1 MGFPARPRIRSGWA
15 ASASISPCSSVASI
29 GLAYV
34 ACFRRSREG
43 GGPDGYKGDGVP
55 NTPQDEQRIN
65 AIRFLSVDAVQKA
78 NSGHPGM
85 PLGAAATAFTLWTK
99 HLRFNPKDPS
109 WLNRDR
115 FILSAGHGS
124 MLLYSLLYLTG
135 YDLSLDELKRFR
147 QLGSKTPGHPE
158 VHHTP
163 GVEATTGP
171 LGQGFGNSAGFAIAE
186 AHMGAMYNRDQHI
199 IDHFT
204 YVMCSDGDMM
214 EGVAS
219 EAASMAGHLQL
230 GKLIALYDDNKVSL
244 AAATDVCFTEDV
256 AKRFEAYNWHTQHI
270 DLDEGNDVATIDRAI
285 SEAKSVTGKPSMII
299 VRTHIGYGSPKQDS
313 FKSHGEPLGPDDVKR
328 TKENLGWPLEPDF
341 YVPDDV
347 LKFYREV
354 GARRGEL
361 QAQWQRT
368 FDEWK
373 SDNGDLAAQLE
384 RTLRNQVP
392 QQIPWP
398 TIDKQN
404 GDNVATRDTGGLVMN
419 AIAVTLPE
427 LVGGS
432 ADLDPST
439 KTYLKDCG
447 DFQPDQY
454 AGRNIHYGVREHAMG
469 AINNGIA
476 LHGGLLPFCATFLNF
491 LDYMKGAVRLAALN
505 SIRCY
510 YVFTHDSVFLGE
522 DGPTHQPIEHLA
534 HMRAIPNLKMI
545 RPADALET
553 LEAWKVVIA
562 AAEGPWALILSRQK
576 LPYLGDRN
584 ADVARGAY
592 ILTDPERTPD
602 LILVATGSEVSLAV
616 QAAKILADRGTQT
629 RVVSMPCW
637 ELFEAQPQSY
647 RDEILP
653 PDVTAR
659 MSIEAAATFGW
670 ERWIG
675 TRGFAFG
682 IDHFGTSAPAADIAA
697 EFGFTPEH
705 IADVAS
711 QTFSSHRAKRDGDP
725 GSLNGTPPQAAP
737 RPQAAKPPGSPR
749 G

>member
-1 MGFPARPRIRSGWA
+1 
-15 ASASISPCSSVASI
+15 
-29 GLAYV
+29 
-34 ACFRRSREG
+34 
-43 GGPDGYKGDGVP
+43 VP

-135 YDLSLDELKRFR
+135 YDLTLDDIKHFR

-158 VHHTP
+158 AHHTP
-163 GVEATTGP
+163 GVEVTTGP

-186 AHMGAMYNRDQHI
+186 AHMGAVYNRDQHI
-199 IDHFT
+199 IDHYT

-244 AAATDVCFTEDV
+244 AAATEVCFTEDV
-256 AKRFEAYNWHTQHI
+256 AKRFEAYGWHTQYI
-270 DLDEGNDVATIDRAI
+270 DLDDGNDVATIDRAI
-285 SEAKSVTGKPSMII
+285 SEAKSVTGKPSMIVI
-299 VRTHIGYGSPKQDS
+299 RTHIGYGSPKQDS

-328 TKENLGWPLEPDF
+328 TKENLGWPVEPDF

-347 LKFYREV
+347 LKFYRDV
-354 GARRGEL
+354 GARGGEL
-361 QAQWQRT
+361 QTQWQRT

-373 SDNGDLAAQLE
+373 SANGDLAAQLA
-384 RTLRNQVP
+384 RTLKNQPP
-392 QQIPWP
+392 QAIPWP
-398 TIDKQN
+398 AINKEN
-404 GDNVATRDTGGLVMN
+404 GDNIATRDTGGQVMN
-419 AIAVTLPE
+419 AIAAALPE

-447 DFQPDQY
+447 DFQPEQY
-454 AGRNIHYGVREHAMG
+454 GGRNIHYGVREHAMG
-469 AINNGIA
+469 AINNGVA
-476 LHGGLLPFCATFLNF
+476 LHGGLLPFGATFLNF
-491 LDYMKGAVRLAALN
+491 LDYMKGAVRLAALDT
-505 SIRCY
+505 SRCY
-510 YVFTHDSVFLGE
+510 YIFTHDSVFLGE
-522 DGPTHQPIEHLA
+522 DGPTHQPIEHFA

-553 LEAWKVVIA
+553 LEAWKVMIA
-562 AAEGPWALILSRQK
+562 ATEGPWALVLSRQK
-576 LPYLGDRN
+576 LPYLGDRS
-584 ADVARGAY
+584 AAVARGAY
-592 ILTDPERTPD
+592 ILSDTDGTPD
-602 LILVATGSEVSLAV
+602 LIFIATGSEVSLAA
-616 QAAKILADRGTQT
+616 QAAKLLNDRGTAT

-637 ELFEAQPQSY
+637 ELFEDQPQAY
-647 RDEILP
+647 RDQVLP

-682 IDHFGTSAPAADIAA
+682 IDHFGTSAPAGDIAK
-697 EFGFTPEH
+697 EYGFTPEN
-705 IADVAS
+705 IAAI
-711 QTFSSHRAKRDGDP
+711 
-725 GSLNGTPPQAAP
+725 AAQKFAP
-737 RPQAAKPPGSPR
+737 VR

>member
-1 MGFPARPRIRSGWA
+1 M
-15 ASASISPCSSVASI
+15 
-29 GLAYV
+29 
-34 ACFRRSREG
+34 
-43 GGPDGYKGDGVP
+43 P

-135 YDLSLDELKRFR
+135 YDLTLDDIKHFR
-147 QLGSKTPGHPE
+147 QWGSKTPGHPE
-158 VHHTP
+158 AHHTP
-163 GVEATTGP
+163 GVEVTTGP

-186 AHMGAMYNRDQHI
+186 AHMGAVYNRDQHI
-199 IDHFT
+199 IDHYT

-244 AAATDVCFTEDV
+244 AAATNVCFTEDV
-256 AKRFEAYNWHTQHI
+256 AKRFDAYGWHTQYI

-285 SEAKSVTGKPSMII
+285 SNAKSVTDKPSMIVI
-299 VRTHIGYGSPKQDS
+299 RTHIGYGSPKQDS

-347 LKFYREV
+347 LKFYREA
-354 GARRGEL
+354 GARGAEL
-361 QAQWQRT
+361 QTQWQRT

-373 SDNGDLAAQLE
+373 SANAGLAAQLE
-384 RTLRNQVP
+384 RTLKNEPP

-398 TIDKQN
+398 VINKAN
-404 GDNVATRDTGGLVMN
+404 GDNVATRDTGGQVMN
-419 AIAVTLPE
+419 AIAAALPE

-447 DFQPDQY
+447 DFQPNQY

-476 LHGGLLPFCATFLNF
+476 LHGGLLPFGATFLNF

-534 HMRAIPNLKMI
+534 HMRAIPNLKMV

-553 LEAWKVVIA
+553 LEAWKVMIA
-562 AAEGPWALILSRQK
+562 ATEGPWALVLSRQK

-592 ILTDPERTPD
+592 ILSDTDSTPD
-602 LILVATGSEVSLAV
+602 LILIATGSEVSLAA
-616 QAAKILADRGTQT
+616 QAAKLLNDRGTRT

-637 ELFEAQPQSY
+637 ELFEAQPQAY
-647 RDEILP
+647 RDQVLP

-670 ERWIG
+670 ERWTG
-675 TRGFAFG
+675 SRGFAFG
-682 IDHFGTSAPAADIAA
+682 IDHFGASAPAADIAR
-697 EFGFTPEH
+697 EYGFTPEH
-705 IADVAS
+705 IAEI
-711 QTFSSHRAKRDGDP
+711 
-725 GSLNGTPPQAAP
+725 AAQ
-737 RPQAAKPPGSPR
+737 RFAGVR